1 MDCCRPNFAIS
12 RASRT
17 SLKAAIADVAKGD
30 PFATRYNLACFPLG
44 RHPTAMIKLFFL
56 ALASTAE
63 VSAAAPPCVPIA
75 SDHLAPTSSAFEDH
89 GALRKAIGEPMPQAP
104 TMVMMYGRGGH
115 LSTIEYSIVLARG
128 AGSVWHGT
136 AVGRR
141 QIWIKD
147 APYTPM
153 KRIEWVLDED
163 QAHQLDDALSRR
175 CPLDRAVASNAND
188 RAPSLGYIAERIDV
202 IQQGQPPVTY
212 HASEGDGRV
221 ALLIRPPQ

>member
-1 MDCCRPNFAIS
+1 
-12 RASRT
+12 
-17 SLKAAIADVAKGD
+17 
-30 PFATRYNLACFPLG
+30 
-44 RHPTAMIKLFFL
+44 
-56 ALASTAE
+56 
-63 VSAAAPPCVPIA
+63 
-75 SDHLAPTSSAFEDH
+75 
-89 GALRKAIGEPMPQAP
+89 
-104 TMVMMYGRGGH
+104 
-115 LSTIEYSIVLARG
+115 
-128 AGSVWHGT
+128 
-136 AVGRR
+136 
-141 QIWIKD
+141 
-147 APYTPM
+147 M